1 MASLRYPTP
10 SRSPTSRS
18 IWAPRLAQIG
28 HVVDGQHHGRGS
40 TCRCFKAL
48 RHERRRKRA
57 GRRCAIVFSCWC
69 AGGWKLGA
77 SSVLGMFFIYETF
90 CDSRGETWRSGWLGK
105 GRCYS
110 TEHVKGRGILATA
123 EDTGYVASGTEG
135 ELICGR
141 LSPGISMKSRIRLF
155 FENRSCVSRLSS
167 ILPRSAHSL
176 QHDNGFAGRATA
188 GEVEMRSAKVA
199 QLSTCG
205 PLDSGRLV
213 RPLLTLV
220 GSGSII

>member
-1 MASLRYPTP
+1 MLPYEYLQTVTVLYKVAIYGRGKELRKYTFILQARRQL
-10 SRSPTSRS
+10 SSGPTSWLIS
-18 IWAPRLAQIG
+18 YVVGGEATLRLE
-28 HVVDGQHHGRGS
+28 
-40 TCRCFKAL
+40 T
-48 RHERRRKRA
+48 A
-57 GRRCAIVFSCWC
+57 GVS
-69 AGGWKLGA
+69 GNG
-77 SSVLGMFFIYETF
+77 TF
-90 CDSRGETWRSGWLGK
+90 
-105 GRCYS
+105 
-110 TEHVKGRGILATA
+110 
-123 EDTGYVASGTEG
+123 GTEG

-205 PLDSGRLV
+205 PLDSGRLQEEDV
-213 RPLLTLV
+213 IGLGPPARRPVSLLAVALLR
-220 GSGSII
+220 GPGFLRPHGENHGQWRGAPWYG

>member
-1 MASLRYPTP
+1 MPLS
-10 SRSPTSRS
+10 
-18 IWAPRLAQIG
+18 
-28 HVVDGQHHGRGS
+28 
-40 TCRCFKAL
+40 F
-48 RHERRRKRA
+48 RA
-57 GRRCAIVFSCWC
+57 WC

-110 TEHVKGRGILATA
+110 TEHGKGRGILATA

-141 LSPGISMKSRIRLF
+141 LSPGISMKSRHVMSWSWGASGMGVGLLTPFSGFAYFSKTGHAYRDSPPF
-155 FENRSCVSRLSS
+155 F
-167 ILPRSAHSL
+167 PRSAHSL